1 MGEIKQID
9 IKNRS
14 YYLYRNLSDLKNFD
28 AEFIKIDKKSDKNIL
43 DKKKF
48 KKKHLLYW
56 IQTIYKNW

>member
-48 KKKHLLYW
+48 
-56 IQTIYKNW
+56 